1 MKRLGAIIAIALVLT
16 IGGVYAA
23 FNYAQG
29 GVVSVENEMISKEL
43 AGMTTD
49 TPKGTITIKSNNFK
63 ITVDD
68 LGGDLHTKGKFE
80 GKTTI
85 NFTPAPLADADVR
98 ANGIKLKLTINVNGS
113 NEYKDGET
121 TYKLFNISADA
132 LAGVTLNNDAAINGD
147 FVIDFAKDIAK
158 YITVTDIYLSTPE
171 KYTAY
176 SNAFKAT
183 TITFTISETV

>member
-16 IGGVYAA
+16 IGGVYAT

-29 GVVSVENEMISKEL
+29 GAVSLENETISKEL
-43 AGMTTD
+43 EGMTT
-49 TPKGTITIKSNNFK
+49 TNAKGTITIKSNSFK
-63 ITVDD
+63 ITIDD

-85 NFTPAPLADADVR
+85 NFKPATLADADVR
-98 ANGIKLKLTINVNGS
+98 TNGIKLKLTIAITG
-113 NEYKDGET
+113 NEYDDGGT

-132 LAGVTLNNDAAINGD
+132 LAGVTLNGGAKIINDFEIN
-147 FVIDFAKDIAK
+147 FAD

-176 SNAFKAT
+176 SEAFNGT
-183 TITFTISETV
+183 TITFTISEA

>member
-16 IGGVYAA
+16 IGGVYAT
-23 FNYAQG
+23 FNYANG
-29 GVVSVENEMISKEL
+29 GVVSSENETISKEL
-43 AGMTTD
+43 IGMTTT
-49 TPKGTITIKSNNFK
+49 TPKGTISIKSNNFK

-68 LGGDLHTKGKFE
+68 FNNNLHTAGHFE
-80 GKTTI
+80 GTTTI

>member
-16 IGGVYAA
+16 IGGVYAT
-23 FNYAQG
+23 FNYANG
-29 GVVSVENEMISKEL
+29 GVVSLENQTISKEL
-43 AGMTTD
+43 IGMTID
-49 TPKGTITIKSNNFK
+49 TPKGKISIKEDSNFK

-68 LGGDLHTKGKFE
+68 FNSNLHTTGKLE
-80 GKTTI
+80 GTTTI
-85 NFTPAPLADADVR
+85 NFTPAPLAAADVR
-98 ANGIKLKLTINVNGS
+98 ANGIKLKLTITVTG
-113 NEYKDGET
+113 NEYDDGET
-121 TYKLFNISADA
+121 THKLFNISQEA
-132 LAGVTLNNDAAINGD
+132 LDGVTLNGNAPIRGD
-147 FVIDFAKDIAK
+147 YTIDFAD

>member
-16 IGGVYAA
+16 IGGVYAT

-29 GVVSVENEMISKEL
+29 GAVSLENETISKEL
-43 AGMTTD
+43 EGMTT
-49 TPKGTITIKSNNFK
+49 TNAKGTITIKSNSFK
-63 ITVDD
+63 ITIDD

-85 NFTPAPLADADVR
+85 NFKPATLADADVR
-98 ANGIKLKLTINVNGS
+98 TNGIKLKLTITVTG
-113 NEYKDGET
+113 NEYDDGGT

-147 FVIDFAKDIAK
+147 FEIDFAK
-158 YITVTDIYLSTPE
+158 YITVTEIYLSTPE

-176 SNAFKAT
+176 SEAFNGT
-183 TITFTISETV
+183 TITFTISEKA

>member
-16 IGGVYAA
+16 IGGVYAT

-29 GVVSVENEMISKEL
+29 GAVSLENETISKEL
-43 AGMTTD
+43 EGMTT
-49 TPKGTITIKSNNFK
+49 TNAKGTITIKSNSFK
-63 ITVDD
+63 ITIDD

-85 NFTPAPLADADVR
+85 NFKPATLADADVR
-98 ANGIKLKLTINVNGS
+98 TNGIKLKLTITVTG
-113 NEYKDGET
+113 NEYDDGGT

-132 LAGVTLNNDAAINGD
+132 LAGVTLNGGAKIINDFEIN
-147 FVIDFAKDIAK
+147 FAD

-176 SNAFKAT
+176 SEAFNGT
-183 TITFTISETV
+183 TITFTISEA

>member
-43 AGMTTD
+43 EGMTT
-49 TPKGTITIKSNNFK
+49 TNAKGTITIKSNSFK
-63 ITVDD
+63 ITIDD

-98 ANGIKLKLTINVNGS
+98 ANGIKLKLTITVTG
-113 NEYKDGET
+113 NEYVDGGT
-121 TYKLFNISADA
+121 TYKLFNISEEA
-132 LAGVTLNNDAAINGD
+132 LTGVTLNGGAKIINDFEIN
-147 FVIDFAKDIAK
+147 FAD

-176 SNAFKAT
+176 SEAFNGT

>member
-49 TPKGTITIKSNNFK
+49 TPKGTIAIKSNNFK

-98 ANGIKLKLTINVNGS
+98 ANGIKLKLTINVTG
-113 NEYKDGET
+113 NEYVDEGK
-121 TYKLFNISADA
+121 TYNLFNISENA
-132 LAGVTLNNDAAINGD
+132 LNGGVTLNNDKPINGD
-147 FVIDFAKDIAK
+147 FEINFAD
-158 YITVTDIYLSTPE
+158 YITVTEIYLSTPE

>member
-16 IGGVYAA
+16 IGGVYAT

-29 GVVSVENEMISKEL
+29 GAVSLENETISKEL
-43 AGMTTD
+43 EGMTT
-49 TPKGTITIKSNNFK
+49 TNAKGTITIKSNSFK
-63 ITVDD
+63 ITIDD

-85 NFTPAPLADADVR
+85 NFKPATLADADVR
-98 ANGIKLKLTINVNGS
+98 ANGIKLKLTINVTG
-113 NEYKDGET
+113 NEYDDGGT

-132 LAGVTLNNDAAINGD
+132 LAGVTLNGGAKINGD
-147 FVIDFAKDIAK
+147 FEINFAD
-158 YITVTDIYLSTPE
+158 YITVTEIYLSTPE

-176 SNAFKAT
+176 SEAFNAT
-183 TITFTISETV
+183 TITFTISEA

>member
-16 IGGVYAA
+16 IGGVYAT
-23 FNYAQG
+23 FEYAQG
-29 GVVSVENEMISKEL
+29 GVVSLENETISKEL
-43 AGMTTD
+43 AGMTD
-49 TPKGTITIKSNNFK
+49 TTAKGTITIKSNNFK

-68 LGGDLHTKGKFE
+68 VDGNLHTKGKFSE
-80 GKTTI
+80 EKTTI

-98 ANGIKLKLTINVNGS
+98 ANGIKLKLTITVTG
-113 NEYKDGET
+113 NEYVDGET
-121 TYKLFNISADA
+121 TYKLFNISEEA
-132 LAGVTLNNDAAINGD
+132 LNGVTLNDGAKIINDFEIN
-147 FVIDFAKDIAK
+147 FAD
-158 YITVTDIYLSTPE
+158 YITVTEIYLSTPD

>member
-16 IGGVYAA
+16 IGGVYAT

-29 GVVSVENEMISKEL
+29 GAVSLENETISKEL
-43 AGMTTD
+43 EGMTT
-49 TPKGTITIKSNNFK
+49 TNAKGTITIKSNSFK
-63 ITVDD
+63 ITIDD

-85 NFTPAPLADADVR
+85 NFKPATLADAEVR
-98 ANGIKLKLTINVNGS
+98 TNGIKLKLTITVTG
-113 NEYKDGET
+113 NEYDDGGT

-132 LAGVTLNNDAAINGD
+132 LAGVTLNGGAKIINDFEIN
-147 FVIDFAKDIAK
+147 FAD

-176 SNAFKAT
+176 SEAFNGT
-183 TITFTISETV
+183 TITFTISEA

>member
-16 IGGVYAA
+16 IGGVYAT

-29 GVVSVENEMISKEL
+29 GAVSLENETISKEL
-43 AGMTTD
+43 EGMTT
-49 TPKGTITIKSNNFK
+49 TNAKGTITIKSNSFK
-63 ITVDD
+63 ITIDD

-98 ANGIKLKLTINVNGS
+98 ANGIKLKLTITVTG
-113 NEYKDGET
+113 NEYVDGGT

-147 FVIDFAKDIAK
+147 FEIDFAK
-158 YITVTDIYLSTPE
+158 YITVTEIYLSTPE

-176 SNAFKAT
+176 SEAFNGT
-183 TITFTISETV
+183 TITFTISEA

>member
-132 LAGVTLNNDAAINGD
+132 LAGVTLNNDKPINGD
-147 FVIDFAKDIAK
+147 FEINFAD
-158 YITVTDIYLSTPE
+158 YITVTEIYLSTPE

>member
-16 IGGVYAA
+16 IGGVYAT
-23 FNYAQG
+23 FNYANG
-29 GVVSVENEMISKEL
+29 GVVSSENETISKEL
-43 AGMTTD
+43 IGMTTT
-49 TPKGTITIKSNNFK
+49 TPKGTISIKSNNFK

-68 LGGDLHTKGKFE
+68 FNNNLHTAGRFE
-80 GKTTI
+80 NKTTI
-85 NFTPAPLADADVR
+85 NFNPAPLADADVR
-98 ANGIKLKLTINVNGS
+98 ANGIKLKLTIAVTG
-113 NEYKDGET
+113 NEYDDGGT

-147 FVIDFAKDIAK
+147 FEIDFAK
-158 YITVTDIYLSTPE
+158 YITVTEIYLSTPE

-176 SNAFKAT
+176 SEAFNGT

>member
-49 TPKGTITIKSNNFK
+49 TPKGTITIKEDSNFK

-68 LGGDLHTKGKFE
+68 LGGNLHTKGRFE

-85 NFTPAPLADADVR
+85 KFTPAPLADADVR
-98 ANGIKLKLTINVNGS
+98 ANGIKLKLTITVTG
-113 NEYKDGET
+113 NEYVDGGT
-121 TYKLFNISADA
+121 PYKLFNISEEA
-132 LAGVTLNNDAAINGD
+132 LAGVTLNGGAEINGD
-147 FVIDFAKDIAK
+147 FEIDFTK

-176 SNAFKAT
+176 SEAFNAT
-183 TITFTISETV
+183 TITFTISEA

>member
-16 IGGVYAA
+16 IGGVYAT
-23 FNYAQG
+23 FEYAQG
-29 GVVSVENEMISKEL
+29 GVVSLENETISKEL
-43 AGMTTD
+43 IGMTD
-49 TPKGTITIKSNNFK
+49 TTAKGTITIKSNDFK

-68 LGGDLHTKGKFE
+68 LTGNLHTGGRFE

-85 NFTPAPLADADVR
+85 NFTPAPLAAADVR
-98 ANGIKLKLTINVNGS
+98 TKGIKLKLTINVTG
-113 NEYKDGET
+113 NEYVDGGT

-147 FVIDFAKDIAK
+147 FEIDFAK
-158 YITVTDIYLSTPE
+158 YITVTEIYLSTPE
-171 KYTAY
+171 KYTEY
-176 SNAFKAT
+176 SNAFNGT

>member
-16 IGGVYAA
+16 IGGVYAT

-29 GVVSVENEMISKEL
+29 GAVSLENETISKEL
-43 AGMTTD
+43 EGMTT
-49 TPKGTITIKSNNFK
+49 TNAKGTITIKSNSFK
-63 ITVDD
+63 ITIDD

-85 NFTPAPLADADVR
+85 NFKPATLADADVR
-98 ANGIKLKLTINVNGS
+98 TNGIKLKLTITVTG
-113 NEYKDGET
+113 NEYDDGGT

-132 LAGVTLNNDAAINGD
+132 LAGVTLNGGAKIINDFEIN
-147 FVIDFAKDIAK
+147 FAD

>member
-16 IGGVYAA
+16 IGGVYAT

-29 GVVSVENEMISKEL
+29 GAVSLENEMISKEL
-43 AGMTTD
+43 EGMTT
-49 TPKGTITIKSNNFK
+49 TNAKGTITIKSNSFK
-63 ITVDD
+63 ITIDD

-85 NFTPAPLADADVR
+85 NFKPATLADADVR
-98 ANGIKLKLTINVNGS
+98 TNGIKLKLTITVTG
-113 NEYKDGET
+113 NEYVDGET

-132 LAGVTLNNDAAINGD
+132 LAGVTLNGGAKIINDFEIN
-147 FVIDFAKDIAK
+147 FAD
-158 YITVTDIYLSTPE
+158 YITVTEIYLSTPE

-176 SNAFKAT
+176 SEAFNGT
-183 TITFTISETV
+183 TITFTISETA

>member
-16 IGGVYAA
+16 IGGVYAT

-29 GVVSVENEMISKEL
+29 GAVSLENETISKEL
-43 AGMTTD
+43 EGMTT
-49 TPKGTITIKSNNFK
+49 TTAKGTITIKSNSFK
-63 ITVDD
+63 ITIDD

-98 ANGIKLKLTINVNGS
+98 ANGIKLKLTITVTG
-113 NEYKDGET
+113 NEYVDGET
-121 TYKLFNISADA
+121 TYKLFNISEEA
-132 LAGVTLNNDAAINGD
+132 LNGVTLNGGAKINDDFEIN
-147 FVIDFAKDIAK
+147 FAD
-158 YITVTDIYLSTPE
+158 YITVTEIYLSTPE

-176 SNAFKAT
+176 SEAFNGT